1 VSEAASLAYKLVRR
15 ERTVTTQRGRKGRKG
30 RSRRKGWLASIWSRG
45 SGDDEAELEYDLVV
59 LEGADA
65 KATFPVDRPEI
76 QIGRAA
82 PGSKGSA
89 GIQLTD
95 RSVSSKHALLSREN
109 GRITI
114 QHLPSATNPTLVNG
128 RRIKRKRIRDGDRIV
143 LGLVVLELRARR
155 IAPAASAPALD
166 RVPQAQIATDPLNVM
181 AEIVLRE
188 GIDELRGERFPLVRR
203 RTSIGRDE
211 DCDIVL
217 EVSSI
222 SRNHAALVWEDDQL
236 ILIHESAVNP
246 THVNGME
253 IKDRQ
258 RVFHGDEIRISES
271 VAFEVVL
278 ETGDAPTPK
287 PHPVAPPVAAED
299 ATRLTSRPEL
309 PDEEPT
315 RISNAVEPQPGP
327 DAEATVFDPVPDV
340 SRRLSLSRV
349 RLHGACA

>member
-1 VSEAASLAYKLVRR
+1 M
-15 ERTVTTQRGRKGRKG
+15 TTQRGRKG

-155 IAPAASAPALD
+155 IAPAASARALD

-188 GIDELRGERFPLVRR
+188 GVGELRGERFPLVRR

-246 THVNGME
+246 LM
-253 IKDRQ
+253 
-258 RVFHGDEIRISES
+258 S
-271 VAFEVVL
+271 
-278 ETGDAPTPK
+278 TGRRSRTDGASST
-287 PHPVAPPVAAED
+287 
-299 ATRLTSRPEL
+299 ATRSGSPRASRS
-309 PDEEPT
+309 
-315 RISNAVEPQPGP
+315 RSYWRPGVHP
-327 DAEATVFDPVPDV
+327 RP
-340 SRRLSLSRV
+340 SRVLSRLRWPRKTRPASRV
-349 RLHGACA
+349 GRSFRTKSRLASRMPWSPSQDRTLRPRCSTPCPM